1 MGRPY
6 VEAENRL
13 SIAEVLACCGSEGIR
28 ECESEPCFMGV
39 DQGGGEYV
47 HLGIYRGWYELDRL
61 MKLFCVSRC
70 RVDGLPNQEAARSFA
85 RKHKPPVFLS
95 DFSET

>member
-1 MGRPY
+1 MQR
-6 VEAENRL
+6 
-13 SIAEVLACCGSEGIR
+13 
-28 ECESEPCFMGV
+28 
-39 DQGGGEYV
+39 
-47 HLGIYRGWYELDRL
+47 
-61 MKLFCVSRC
+61 FCVSRC